1 MNIEA
6 TIEDLDYNQSLVFTP
21 VISNVVFH
29 KDRVVMAKGG
39 YTLDEIK
46 RLIAKGE
53 AMKEEFYSVQKQCE
67 NNPLEWYHQVIR
79 KLVDINL
86 LFNKLDY
93 ESKYFIGKELADF
106 QDSIANWRIDME
118 NDLLV
123 FDQLYF
129 IKAQSLQEKVESTIE
144 KLYKG

>member
-53 AMKEEFYSVQKQCE
+53 AMKEEFYSVQKQYE
-67 NNPLEWYHQVIR
+67 NNSLEWYHQVIR

>member
-21 VISNVVFH
+21 IISNVVFH

-46 RLIAKGE
+46 KLIAKGE

-67 NNPLEWYHQVIR
+67 NNSLEWYHQVIR
-79 KLVDINL
+79 KLVEINL